1 MKKHINSL
9 LVLLVLTIFSVN
21 ATTYYVRSYGDDSKS
36 GVSLS
41 EALLTV
47 SAAIDKTRADGDVID
62 ISGIVDFFGLT
73 VSTKTI
79 QRNITIQGD
88 NKSTAIV
95 QGLMNARVSPIKIGW
110 NQESAIVA
118 APTVI
123 IQNLTFKDFDSANPD
138 GQTTGGVISHVLGN
152 LTCRNVIFSNN
163 SAYYGGAISIINN
176 VQNDEVA
183 NQALIQD
190 CYFYNN
196 RALKSTV
203 AQWAF
208 GGAVSVY
215 SSTSAALNTFDV
227 TIDRCTFESNTAEG
241 SGSAMRCRI
250 DASPAYNKI
259 LVQNCTFVNNLCKN
273 GGLYTANLLGG
284 QGAVIVEQSAA
295 GDRNGEI
302 KFINN
307 TIAYNKTERDN
318 GQSFVAGFITQYSP
332 ILSLIN
338 NIFFSNENAFTPPYS
353 VSFRTSA
360 ALVEARNNIVDYAV
374 AGGSFNLNE
383 IEGRISGNVEGVTKE
398 ALKLAEELEDNGGET
413 STLSLAEGSV
423 AINAGY
429 GPSATVVD
437 QRNVARVG
445 IPDVGAYEN
454 ANISSVKQLK
464 DKTVTY
470 VEKQGSIFFSNLDNY
485 NIIRVYSTN
494 SQLLHESKIS
504 GNTYKLN
511 LPDKGIIL
519 VSFTGLGGTESFK
532 LNMNP

>member
-1 MKKHINSL
+1 MKKIINSL
-9 LVLLVLTIFSVN
+9 LVSFVLTILNVN
-21 ATTYYVRSYGDDSKS
+21 AATYYVRSYGDDTNS
-36 GVSLS
+36 GLSQS
-41 EALLTV
+41 EALSTV
-47 SAAIDKTRADGDVID
+47 SAAIDKARTDGDIID
-62 ISGIVDFFGLT
+62 ISGIVEFFGLT

-88 NKSTAIV
+88 DKSTAIV
-95 QGLMNARVSPIKIGW
+95 QGLMNARIYPIKIGW
-110 NQESAIVA
+110 NQETAIIA
-118 APTVI
+118 APTVT

-138 GQTTGGVISHVLGN
+138 GQITGGVISHVLGN

-227 TIDRCTFESNTAEG
+227 TIERCTFESNTAEG

-250 DASPAYNKI
+250 DPSPAYNKI
-259 LVQNCTFVNNLCKN
+259 LVRNCTFVNNLCKN

-284 QGAVIVEQSAA
+284 QGAVIVEQSAV

-307 TIAYNKTERDN
+307 TIAYNKTERD
-318 GQSFVAGFITQYSP
+318 GQSHVAGFFTQYCP
-332 ILSLIN
+332 VLSLIN
-338 NIFFSNENAFTPPYS
+338 NIFFSNENAFTPPNS
-353 VSFRTSA
+353 VSFRTST

-374 AGGSFNLNE
+374 AGGSFNFNE

-398 ALKLAEELEDNGGET
+398 ALKLSQELEDNGGET
-413 STLSLAEGSV
+413 TTLSLAEGSI

-429 GPSATVVD
+429 ASSAPLID
-437 QRNVARVG
+437 QRGVIRVG

-454 ANISSVKQLK
+454 ANVSSVKQVK

-470 VEKQGSIFFSNLDNY
+470 VEKQGNILFGNLDNY
-485 NIIRVYSTN
+485 NMIRVYATN

-504 GNTYKLN
+504 GSTYKLN
-511 LPDKGIIL
+511 LPTKGIIL